1 MLKSFITLFI
11 LSAVFISCQNND
23 SKIEELEKKM
33 QLQNDAMAKERE
45 ADLKKTSVEKDSEI
59 TKKSV
64 QDVKAKPR
72 MNCKAEYKYLLGN
85 WKGTLRDKSLTVVI
99 ESIEGDIIKGYNIVG
114 TNKRPLNGRIYQND
128 LEGDGECLGNGD
140 SYKLVLSEPGDNKWD
155 GVFKIYLRFCTYENE
170 YGEMEEIS
178 YNGFGEWKANSGA
191 KSGDVTL
198 SKN

>member
-1 MLKSFITLFI
+1 MLKFYITLCI
-11 LSAVFISCQNND
+11 LSVLFVSCQNND

-85 WKGTLRDKSLTVVI
+85 WKGTLRDKSLTIVI
-99 ESIEGDIIKGYNIVG
+99 ENIDGNIVTGYNIVG

-128 LEGDGECLGNGD
+128 LEGDGECLGHGD
-140 SYKLVLSEPGDNKWD
+140 NYKLVLSEPGDNKWD
-155 GVFKIYLRFCTYENE
+155 GVFKIYLRFCTFENDN
-170 YGEMEEIS
+170 GEMDGIS
-178 YNGFGEWKANSGA
+178 YIGFGDWTANNGT
-191 KSGDVTL
+191 KSGEVNL